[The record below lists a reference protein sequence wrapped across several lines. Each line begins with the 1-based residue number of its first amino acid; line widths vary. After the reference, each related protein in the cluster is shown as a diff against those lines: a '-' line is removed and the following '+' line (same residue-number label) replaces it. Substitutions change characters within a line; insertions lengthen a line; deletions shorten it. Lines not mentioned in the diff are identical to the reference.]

1 MTKTTLIEFP
11 CYFPIKIIGN
21 NSSVFLEEI
30 RQIAVTH
37 FPHIKEDAL
46 THKMSKDS
54 NYLAI
59 TVTVFAENQ
68 EILDA
73 FYRAITQHPE
83 VKMVL

>member
-1 MTKTTLIEFP
+1 MKKTTLIEFP

-21 NSSVFLEEI
+21 NSPVFFEEI
-30 RQIAVTH
+30 KHITITH
-37 FPHIKEDAL
+37 FPNIEDEAL

-59 TVTVFAENQ
+59 TVTVYAENQ
-68 EILDA
+68 EMLDA
-73 FYRAITQHPE
+73 FYRAVTQHPE

>member
-11 CYFPIKIIGN
+11 CFFPIKIIGS
-21 NSSVFLEEI
+21 NSPDFLEEM
-30 RQIAVTH
+30 RQISMSH
-37 FPHIKEDAL
+37 FPNIEEDAL

-59 TVTVFAENQ
+59 TVTVYAENQ
-68 EILDA
+68 EMLDA

>member
-1 MTKTTLIEFP
+1 MEKTTLIEFP

-21 NSSVFLEEI
+21 NSTVFIEEI
-30 RQIAVTH
+30 REITVTH
-37 FPHIKEDAL
+37 FPNTTEDAL
-46 THKMSKDS
+46 TLKMSKDS

-59 TVTVFAENQ
+59 TVTVYAENQ
-68 EILDA
+68 DMLDA

>member
-1 MTKTTLIEFP
+1 MEKTTLIEFP

-21 NSSVFLEEI
+21 NSTVFLEEI
-30 RQIAVTH
+30 REITVTH
-37 FPHIKEDAL
+37 FPNIAEDAL

-59 TVTVFAENQ
+59 TVTVYAENKD
-68 EILDA
+68 ILDA

>member
-21 NSSVFLEEI
+21 NSPVFLEEV
-30 RQIAVTH
+30 RQITSTH

-46 THKMSKDS
+46 SHRMSKDS

-68 EILDA
+68 DILDA

>member
-1 MTKTTLIEFP
+1 MTNTTLIEFP

-21 NSSVFLEEI
+21 NSSVFFEEI
-30 RQIAVTH
+30 REITLTH
-37 FPHIKEDAL
+37 FPKLDHDAM
-46 THKMSKDS
+46 THKKSRDS

-59 TVTVFAENQ
+59 TVTVYAENQ
-68 EILDA
+68 EMLDT

>member
-1 MTKTTLIEFP
+1 MEKTTLIEFP

-21 NSSVFLEEI
+21 NSTVFLEEI
-30 RQIAVTH
+30 REITVTH
-37 FPHIKEDAL
+37 FPNIAEDAL

-59 TVTVFAENQ
+59 TVTVYAENQ
-68 EILDA
+68 EILDT

>member
-11 CYFPIKIIGN
+11 CYFPIKIIGS
-21 NSSVFLEEI
+21 NSPVFLEEI
-30 RQIAVTH
+30 WQMTITH
-37 FPHIKEDAL
+37 FPNTEEDAL
-46 THKMSKDS
+46 THKLSKDS

-68 EILDA
+68 DMLDA
-73 FYRAITQHPE
+73 FYRAVTQHPE

>member
-1 MTKTTLIEFP
+1 MTRTTLIEFP

-30 RQIAVTH
+30 RQITVTH
-37 FPHIKEDAL
+37 FPNVEEDAL
-46 THKMSKDS
+46 THKTSKDS

-68 EILDA
+68 DMLDA

>member
-1 MTKTTLIEFP
+1 MDKTTLIEFP
-11 CYFPIKIIGN
+11 CHFPIKIIGN

-30 RQIAVTH
+30 RQMTLTY
-37 FPHIKEDAL
+37 FPNIENDAL
-46 THKMSKDS
+46 THKLSKDS

-68 EILDA
+68 DMLDV

>member
-1 MTKTTLIEFP
+1 MTKETLIEFP

-21 NSSVFLEEI
+21 NSTLFMEEI
-30 RQIAVTH
+30 RKITLDH
-37 FPHIKEDAL
+37 FPNTPQDAL
-46 THKMSKDS
+46 TQKMSKNS

-59 TVTVFAENQ
+59 TVSVYVENQ
-68 EILDA
+68 ERLDA

>member
-1 MTKTTLIEFP
+1 MTKTTFIEFP

-21 NSSVFLEEI
+21 NSAFFLEEI
-30 RQIAVTH
+30 RQITITH
-37 FPHIKEDAL
+37 FPNIEEDAL

-59 TVTVFAENQ
+59 TITVYAENQ
-68 EILDA
+68 EMLDT
-73 FYRAITQHPE
+73 FYRAITKHPE

>member
-11 CYFPIKIIGN
+11 CFFPIKIIGS
-21 NSSVFLEEI
+21 NSPDFLEEM
-30 RQIAVTH
+30 RQISMSH
-37 FPHIKEDAL
+37 FPNIEEDAL

-59 TVTVFAENQ
+59 TVTVYAENQ
-68 EILDA
+68 EMLDT

>member
-11 CYFPIKIIGN
+11 CHFPVKIIGN
-21 NSSVFLEEI
+21 NSPVFLEEI
-30 RQIAVTH
+30 RQITVTH
-37 FPHIKEDAL
+37 FPHIEEDAM

-68 EILDA
+68 DMLDA
-73 FYRAITQHPE
+73 FYRAITLHPE

>member
-21 NSSVFLEEI
+21 NSPVFLEEI

-37 FPHIKEDAL
+37 FPDIKEDAL

-59 TVTVFAENQ
+59 TITVFAENQ
-68 EILDA
+68 DMLDA
-73 FYRAITQHPE
+73 FYRAVTQHPE

>member
-11 CYFPIKIIGN
+11 CFFPIKIIGN
-21 NSSVFLEEI
+21 NSPDFLEEM
-30 RQIAVTH
+30 RQISMSH
-37 FPHIKEDAL
+37 FPNIEEDAL

-59 TVTVFAENQ
+59 TVTVYAENQ